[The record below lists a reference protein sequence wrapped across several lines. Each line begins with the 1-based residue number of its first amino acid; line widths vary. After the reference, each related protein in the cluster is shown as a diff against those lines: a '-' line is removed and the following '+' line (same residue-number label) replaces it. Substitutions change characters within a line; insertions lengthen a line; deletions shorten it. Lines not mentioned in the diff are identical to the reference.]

1 MCIRDSPNSPL
12 AQRKSVYFAF
22 NEYNVTDQY
31 RGVVELHGKYL
42 LATPAQRVT
51 IEGNTDA
58 RGGAEYNLALGQ
70 RRADAVRRMLTLLGV
85 PDTQVET
92 ISFGKEKPKALGD
105 TEADYAENRR
115 ADFAYKR

>member
-1 MCIRDSPNSPL
+1 MDPFNPNSPL
-12 AQRKSVYFAF
+12 AQRKSVYFEF
-22 NEYNVTDQY
+22 NDYSVTEQY
-31 RGVVELHGKYL
+31 RGVVEMHGKYL
-42 LATPAQRVT
+42 VSKPAQRVV

-85 PDTQVET
+85 PDSQVET
-92 ISFGKEKPKALGD
+92 ISLGKEKPKALGNTD
-105 TEADYAENRR
+105 ADFAENRR